1 MAGFTIMYQGEFIMS
16 GLCSVGKRIPK
27 IDAVDKA
34 TGRAQYIQDLK
45 LPGMLYG
52 KILYSKFSHAR
63 IAKIDTSKARALPG
77 VRTVITGADIPE
89 IKMGVYKDNRPLK
102 AGKVR
107 SYRDEVAAVAATD
120 PQIAQEALNLIEVIY
135 EPLPGIYDPEEAM
148 REGAP
153 LVHEEHKSNVLKMPW
168 KLHYGDVE
176 AARKEAAYVVED
188 RFSTTWVT
196 HCCMGT
202 SGAVAEFDPTNNLTI
217 HTNTQIPSLAQ
228 KDFLGALKAMGITD
242 RRVRVIKP
250 CIGGGFGSK
259 LDTYAYEY
267 IAILLAYYTRRP
279 VKIEFD
285 RSEEFIATSARQ
297 PTITRISQGCDENG
311 KLLFR
316 DLSMILDNGAYTSWG
331 ATTPSVMM
339 MPITTLYRVP
349 NVRYEAKCVYTN
361 NTYAQAMRG
370 YGNPQATFAIES
382 TMDMLA
388 EKAGIDLMEFRRIN
402 ANQSGDVSPQDLRI
416 TTCGLEECMDTV
428 KATLEWDSPKAQG
441 EGVGIASL
449 IHVGGGARVYKSD
462 GCGNIIKMDDFGK
475 VDIFTGATDMGQ
487 GSDTV
492 VAQIAAEELGLL
504 VEDIHVIHSDTDVC
518 PWDVGA
524 HASRTTFI
532 AGNAAL
538 GAARKLKARILE
550 MGAKQ
555 LETPLEKLVLAD
567 RCVVD
572 RDNPQKRIEIGKL
585 LRKAHFSH
593 GGQMLMAEYFYDP
606 ANENMGKD
614 FKGNMSM
621 TYTFGTHGVR
631 VKVDEETGKVKIL
644 KYVAAHDVGKAINP
658 MLLEGQVYGGVMMGI
673 GYALSEQVILE
684 KGENMN
690 PNFRDYKI
698 LTAKDVCPIE
708 APILE
713 TYDEA
718 GPYGA
723 KGIGEPGCV
732 PTAPAIANAI
742 YDAVGVRIKDLPI
755 TPEKV
760 LAAIRKKKGLD
771 PCGQELE
778 NEDADVCI
786 IEE

>member
-1 MAGFTIMYQGEFIMS
+1 MQE
-16 GLCSVGKRIPK
+16 LCSVGKRIPK
-27 IDAVDKA
+27 IDAVEKA

-52 KILYSKFSHAR
+52 KILYSKFAHAR
-63 IAKIDTSKARALPG
+63 IVKIDTSRAKALAG
-77 VRTVITGADIPE
+77 VHAVITGEDIPE

-107 SYRDEVAAVAATD
+107 SYRDEVAAVAAVD
-120 PQIAQEALNLIEVIY
+120 PQTAAEALKLIEVIY
-135 EPLPGIYDPEEAM
+135 EPLPGVFDPEEAM
-148 REGAP
+148 QEGAP
-153 LVHEEHKSNVLKMPW
+153 LVHEAHKSNVLKMPW

-176 AARKEAAYVVED
+176 AARQEAAYVIEE

-202 SGAVAEFDPTNNLTI
+202 SGAVAEFDPANNLTI
-217 HTNTQIPSLAQ
+217 YSNTQIPSLAQ
-228 KDFLGALKAMGITD
+228 KDFLTALKAMGLKD

-267 IAILLAYYTRRP
+267 ISILLAYYTRRP
-279 VKIEFD
+279 VKVEFD
-285 RSEEFIATSARQ
+285 REEEFIATSTRQ
-297 PTITRISQGCDENG
+297 PTITRIAQGCDADG

-316 DLSMILDNGAYTSWG
+316 DISMILDNGAYTSWG

-361 NTYAQAMRG
+361 NTYSQAMRG
-370 YGNPQATFAIES
+370 YGNPQATFAIECA
-382 TMDMLA
+382 MDMLA
-388 EKAGIDLMEFRRIN
+388 EKAGIDPVEFRRIN
-402 ANQSGDVSPQDLRI
+402 ANQPGDVSTQGLRI
-416 TTCGLEECMDTV
+416 TTCGLEQCIESV
-428 KATLEWDSPKAQG
+428 KKALQWEQPRQKG
-441 EGVGIASL
+441 EGVGLASL

-462 GCGNIIKMDDFGK
+462 GCGTIIKMDDFGK
-475 VDIFTGATDMGQ
+475 VDLFTGATDMGQ

-492 VAQIAAEELGLL
+492 IAQIVAEELGLQ
-504 VEDIHVIHSDTDVC
+504 VGDIHVIHSDTDVC

-524 HASRTTFI
+524 HASRTTFV

-538 GAARKLKARILE
+538 GAAKRIKARILE
-550 MGAKQ
+550 LGAK
-555 LETPLEKLVLAD
+555 LLDTPLENLVLRD
-567 RCVVD
+567 RCVMHKQD
-572 RDNPQKRIEIGKL
+572 PEKRLEIGKL

-621 TYTFGTHGVR
+621 TYTFGTHGVK
-631 VKVDEETGKVKIL
+631 VHVDEETGKVRVL
-644 KYVAAHDVGKAINP
+644 NYVAAHDVGKAINP
-658 MLLEGQVYGGVMMGI
+658 MLLEGQVYGGVMMGL
-673 GYALSEQVILE
+673 GYALTEQVILE
-684 KGENMN
+684 KGKNRN

-698 LTAKDVCPIE
+698 LTAKDVVPIE
-708 APILE
+708 APVHE
-713 TYDEA
+713 TYDKD

-732 PTAPAIANAI
+732 PTAPAVANAV
-742 YDAVGVRIKDLPI
+742 YDAIGVRIKDLPI

-760 LAAIRKKKGLD
+760 LAAIREKKGLD
-771 PCGQELE
+771 PCGQQVGQD
-778 NEDADVCI
+778 DAQECI

>member
-1 MAGFTIMYQGEFIMS
+1 MPDLS
-16 GLCSVGKRIPK
+16 SVGKRVPK
-27 IDAVDKA
+27 LDAVDKA
-34 TGRAQYIQDLK
+34 TGRVKYIQDLK
-45 LPGMLYG
+45 VSGMLYG
-52 KILYSKFSHAR
+52 KILYSKYAHAR
-63 IAKIDTSKARALPG
+63 IIKIDTSKAREIPG
-77 VRTVITGADIPE
+77 VLAVLTGEDVPE
-89 IKMGVYKDNRPLK
+89 IRMGIYKDNLPLK
-102 AGKVR
+102 KEKVR
-107 SYRDEVAAVAATD
+107 SFRDEVAAVAATT
-120 PQIAQEALNLIEVIY
+120 PEIAEAALSRIEVTYEALPAIF
-135 EPLPGIYDPEEAM
+135 DPEAAM
-148 REGAP
+148 KEGAQ
-153 LVHEEHKSNVLKMPW
+153 LIHGTNKSNILKMPW

-176 AARKEAAYVVED
+176 AARKEAAHVVEE

-202 SGAVAEFDPTNNLTI
+202 SGAIAEFDPANNLTVYS
-217 HTNTQIPSLAQ
+217 NTQIPSLAQ
-228 KDFLGALKAMGITD
+228 KDFLNALRAMGLKD

-267 IAILLAYYTRRP
+267 IAILLAFYTRRP
-279 VKIEFD
+279 VKVEFD
-285 RSEEFIATSARQ
+285 RTEEFIATSTRQ
-297 PTITRISQGCDENG
+297 PTITYISQGCDSDG

-316 DLSMILDNGAYTSWG
+316 DISMILDNGAYTSWG

-361 NTYAQAMRG
+361 NTYSQAMRG

-382 TMDMLA
+382 AMDMLA
-388 EKAGIDLMEFRRIN
+388 ERIGMDPVEFRRLN
-402 ANQSGDVSPQDLRI
+402 TNQPGDVSTQGLRI
-416 TTCGLEECMDTV
+416 TTCGLEGCMDAV
-428 KATLEWDSPKAQG
+428 KAKLEWQKPKSKG
-441 EGVGIASL
+441 EGLGMASL

-462 GCGNIIKMDDFGK
+462 GCGTLIKMDDFAK
-475 VDIFTGATDMGQ
+475 IDLFTGATDMGQ

-492 VAQIAAEELGLL
+492 IAQIVAEELGLE
-504 VEDIHVIHSDTDVC
+504 VGDIHVIHTDTDIC

-524 HASRTTFI
+524 HASRTTFV

-538 GAARKLKARILE
+538 GAARKIKARILE
-550 MGAKQ
+550 LGAKQ
-555 LETPLEKLVLAD
+555 LEAPLEKLVLRD
-567 RCVVD
+567 RHISHKD
-572 RDNPQKRIEIGKL
+572 DPEKKIEIGKL

-614 FKGNMSM
+614 FRGNMSM

-658 MLLEGQVYGGVMMGI
+658 LLLEGQVYGGVMMGV
-673 GYALSEQVILE
+673 GYALTEQVISE
-684 KGENMN
+684 KGQNMN

-698 LTAKDVCPIE
+698 LTAKDVVPIE
-708 APILE
+708 APVLE
-713 TYDEA
+713 TYDDD
-718 GPYGA
+718 GPFGA

-732 PTAPAIANAI
+732 PTAPAVANAI

-760 LAAIRKKKGLD
+760 LAALREKKGLD
-771 PCGQELE
+771 LCGQAVDKD
-778 NEDADVCI
+778 DAAECV